1 MKKILDITQEHCP
14 MTFVKTKIE
23 LARLQDI
30 GEDAFKGCSGLT
42 SVTIGSS
49 MEYIYQNA
57 FYNCTSVNDVVVHG
71 IPSEKRILQEGDIL
85 EVLLSEGEPLENVPR
100 NAVEQGFNVLGV
112 EHVEGTTHRVII
124 QK

>member
-1 MKKILDITQEHCP
+1 MKKILDITQDHCP

-23 LARLQDI
+23 LAR
-30 GEDAFKGCSGLT
+30 
-42 SVTIGSS
+42 
-49 MEYIYQNA
+49 
-57 FYNCTSVNDVVVHG
+57 
-71 IPSEKRILQEGDIL
+71 LQEGDIL